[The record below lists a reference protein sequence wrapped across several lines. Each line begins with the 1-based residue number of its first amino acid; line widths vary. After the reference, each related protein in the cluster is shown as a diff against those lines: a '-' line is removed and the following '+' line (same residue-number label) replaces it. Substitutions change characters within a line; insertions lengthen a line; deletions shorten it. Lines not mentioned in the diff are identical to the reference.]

1 MPRSFR
7 VSNLTINLGKQ
18 VDLDDIFCVTG
29 TRGCLGRSILCFWPS
44 QGCCGPVW
52 SYPGGGGGAQIS
64 RIPTLTITWTDCRFG
79 TECFISDGGCG
90 LNYSTCPG
98 RSAWDIGEIIDVVED
113 LRADLGTAVKELD
126 ERAPQIK
133 AELEPLA
140 AEEFD
145 LAERELK
152 AAMDRLKVL
161 REQRGV

>member
-1 MPRSFR
+1 MPRSFK

-18 VDLDDIFCVTG
+18 VDLEEIFCVTG
-29 TRGCLGRSILCFWPS
+29 TRGCLGRSVLCFWPS

-52 SYPGGGGGAQIS
+52 SYPGGGGGAQFS
-64 RIPTLTITWTDCRFG
+64 RVPTITLTDCRISD
-79 TECFISDGGCG
+79 CLLSDGGCG

-98 RSAWDIGEIIDVVED
+98 ASAWDIGEIIDVVDD

-126 ERAPQIK
+126 ERMPEMK
-133 AELEPLA
+133 KRLEPLA

-145 LAERELK
+145 IAERELTS
-152 AAMDRLKVL
+152 ALERLKVM